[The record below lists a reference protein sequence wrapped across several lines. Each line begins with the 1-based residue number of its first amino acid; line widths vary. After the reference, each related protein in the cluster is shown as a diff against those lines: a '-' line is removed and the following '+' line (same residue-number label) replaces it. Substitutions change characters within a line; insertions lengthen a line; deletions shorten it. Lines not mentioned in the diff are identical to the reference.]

1 MIFISS
7 PAPGYPI
14 DNKHPSLPSKTA
26 GITSDKAEAHTSS
39 WNKIYIKNYYVSQ
52 FCDFIINNKCEVT
65 AYASQENIKKGRRR
79 RKIGG
84 KFHSSH
90 VIFQRKNSELFFP
103 LLSLIYHIQTCAE
116 SS

>member
-1 MIFISS
+1 MYLYYYDVYIS

-39 WNKIYIKNYYVSQ
+39 WKINIKNYYVSQ

-65 AYASQENIKKGRRR
+65 AYASQENIKKIWKKEKEKLEENFIRR
-79 RKIGG
+79 
-84 KFHSSH
+84 
-90 VIFQRKNSELFFP
+90 
-103 LLSLIYHIQTCAE
+103 T
-116 SS
+116 